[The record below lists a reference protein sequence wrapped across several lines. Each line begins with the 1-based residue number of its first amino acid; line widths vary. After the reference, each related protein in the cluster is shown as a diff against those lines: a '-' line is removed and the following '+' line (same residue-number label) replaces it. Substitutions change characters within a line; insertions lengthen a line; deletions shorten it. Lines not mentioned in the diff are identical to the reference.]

1 MSEIVRITSN
11 NSVITFDFNNKK
23 VAFLRSAADKIKGR
37 QDLVLPFSEITGIE
51 IEKASAFLMGSVCF
65 IANDTR
71 FSCLYDGKKHIG
83 EALMYQCNK
92 KEYPTLELAVSTIAF
107 ELDIKV
113 KAKGEY
119 NVPTQVYD
127 GRYADAP
134 IEHRRRCNVCGK
146 VFCFNEKDLLK
157 NTQHSKDAVT
167 SSVLQIGETLA
178 GTRVAA
184 YVAQSNA
191 DRAIS
196 KIVDYSKCPYCNSS
210 DISEITNEEFQN
222 VSKVPEMPAQT
233 SVSSADEIKK
243 FKDLLD
249 SGVITQEEF
258 DAKKKQLLGI

>member
-113 KAKGEY
+113 NIKSHPTTKALDPDYMIDEHIDFHKGY
-119 NVPTQVYD
+119 NGKIIVNQVY
-127 GRYADAP
+127 
-134 IEHRRRCNVCGK
+134 
-146 VFCFNEKDLLK
+146 
-157 NTQHSKDAVT
+157 
-167 SSVLQIGETLA
+167 
-178 GTRVAA
+178 
-184 YVAQSNA
+184 
-191 DRAIS
+191 
-196 KIVDYSKCPYCNSS
+196 
-210 DISEITNEEFQN
+210 
-222 VSKVPEMPAQT
+222 
-233 SVSSADEIKK
+233 
-243 FKDLLD
+243 
-249 SGVITQEEF
+249 
-258 DAKKKQLLGI
+258 